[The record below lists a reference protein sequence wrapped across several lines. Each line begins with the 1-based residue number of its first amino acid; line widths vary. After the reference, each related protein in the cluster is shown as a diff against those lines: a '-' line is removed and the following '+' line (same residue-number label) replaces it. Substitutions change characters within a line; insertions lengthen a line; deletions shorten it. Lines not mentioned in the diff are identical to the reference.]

1 MGKDTDDNWDLIIS
15 PKRSFWNFRFKE
27 LWEYRDL
34 VFMFVRRDFV
44 AVYKQTILGPLW
56 YLLQPLLT
64 TLTFVLIFGNI
75 ARLSTDGLPQV
86 LFYMS
91 GVVLWSY
98 FANCLNKTSST
109 FIDNAN
115 LFGKVYFPRMA
126 VPVAIVISNFNTF
139 LVQFLFFLVFYFYYL
154 FSTDVIHP
162 NIYIL
167 LFPVLIIIMAM
178 LGLGSGIIISSLTT
192 KYRDLRFLVTFG
204 VQLLMFATPVIYP
217 LSSVPEGYRNI
228 LLWNPMT
235 PIIETFRFSFLG
247 TGSFYWEYL
256 LYSGVFAL
264 ALLIFGDLLFNRIE
278 RNFMDTV

>member
-1 MGKDTDDNWDLIIS
+1 MMREKEEWDLVIS
-15 PKRSFWNFRFKE
+15 PRSSFWNFRYKE

-34 VFMFVRRDFV
+34 ILMFVRRDFV

-64 TLTFVLIFGNI
+64 TLTYVVIFGNI
-75 ARLSTDGLPQV
+75 ARLSTDGMPQI

-98 FANCLNKTSST
+98 FANCLNKTSTT

-139 LVQFLFFLVFYFYYL
+139 LVQLLFFLAFWVYYL
-154 FSTDVIHP
+154 VTGNAIHP
-162 NIYIL
+162 NVYML
-167 LFPVLIIIMAM
+167 LFPVLILIMAM

-217 LSSVPEGYRNI
+217 LSSVHGKYHDI

-235 PIIETFRFSFLG
+235 AVIEAFRFAFLG
-247 TGSFYWEYL
+247 SGSFMASYL
-256 LYSGVFAL
+256 IYSGIFAL
-264 ALLIFGDLLFNRIE
+264 LVLLFGELIFNRIE

>member
-1 MGKDTDDNWDLIIS
+1 MQEQNQENWDLVIT
-15 PKRSFWNFRFKE
+15 PKRSFWDFRFRE

-64 TLTFVLIFGNI
+64 TLTYMVIFGNV
-75 ARLSTDGLPQV
+75 AKLSTDGLPQI

-91 GVVLWSY
+91 GVILWGY
-98 FANCLNKTSST
+98 FSNCLTKTSTT

-126 VPVAIVISNFNTF
+126 VPVAIIISNFNTF
-139 LVQFLFFLVFYFYYL
+139 LVQLIFFLCFYFYY
-154 FSTDVIHP
+154 FFTTDLIHP
-162 NIYIL
+162 NMYLL
-167 LFPVLIIIMAM
+167 LFPLLVVILAM
-178 LGLGSGIIISSLTT
+178 LGLGTGIIISSLTT

-217 LSSVPEGYRNI
+217 LSSVPEGFKQI

-235 PIIETFRFSFLG
+235 AVIETFRFGFLG
-247 TGSFYWEYL
+247 TGSFHWSYL
-256 LYSGVFAL
+256 LYSGLL
-264 ALLIFGDLLFNRIE
+264 ALGTLLLGELIFNRIE

>member
-1 MGKDTDDNWDLIIS
+1 MGNEEKEEWELIIT
-15 PKRSFWNFRFKE
+15 PKRRFWDFRFKE
-27 LWEYRDL
+27 LWNYRDL
-34 VFMFVRRDFV
+34 VLMFVRRDFV

-64 TLTFVLIFGNI
+64 TLTYVLIFGNI
-75 ARLSTDGLPQV
+75 AKLSTDGLPQI

-91 GVVLWSY
+91 GVILWGY

-139 LVQFLFFLVFYFYYL
+139 LVQLLFFLVFFFYYL
-154 FSTDVIHP
+154 ITSNVVHP

-167 LFPVLIIIMAM
+167 LFPLLILIMAM
-178 LGLGSGIIISSLTT
+178 LGLGFGIIISSLTT

-217 LSSVPEGYRNI
+217 LSTVPVKFREI
-228 LLWNPMT
+228 ILWNPMT
-235 PIIETFRFSFLG
+235 AVIETFRFSFLG
-247 TGSFYWEYL
+247 TGTFHWNYL
-256 LYSGVFAL
+256 IYSGVFAL
-264 ALLIFGDLLFNRIE
+264 LALLLGELIFNRIE